1 MEEMNPPARAQ
12 TNWTPFV
19 FGCVAGIAPWI
30 VVFTYFF
37 GGGNYSQVNEL
48 QPVPRQ
54 SAIAPAAHKAH
65 RCLATAKRTDAS
77 LPGADSGGAAAPPL
91 RVPWFY
97 STTHILRRQ
106 NYDQIPGFVY
116 GILFGYLL
124 FFNTFPVNMVL
135 QYRRH
140 GKWAEYRY
148 VDCSRPR
155 AQSVFAAPRFS
166 DLDIRVNQTLGMA
179 S

>member
-1 MEEMNPPARAQ
+1 MNPPARAQ

-77 LPGADSGGAAAPPL
+77 LPGADSGGQRRRLLEFRGFILRLTYCAAKTTTRSL
-91 RVPWFY
+91 DSSTGFYLVISCFSIRFRSIWCY
-97 STTHILRRQ
+97 STVAMANGQSTGTWIAVDREPNPSLPLPAFLIL
-106 NYDQIPGFVY
+106 
-116 GILFGYLL
+116 
-124 FFNTFPVNMVL
+124 TF
-135 QYRRH
+135 
-140 GKWAEYRY
+140 E
-148 VDCSRPR
+148 
-155 AQSVFAAPRFS
+155 
-166 DLDIRVNQTLGMA
+166 
-179 S
+179 